1 MIGSPPPCGSNA
13 NPPSRRSN
21 SSSTKAASAGGNAT
35 SPRIEVTTMFQVKIG
50 RRHIV
55 MPGARIRNVV
65 VMTLTPDSRVEIA
78 TSASPRIN
86 RSGPTPG
93 E

>member
-13 NPPSRRSN
+13 NPPRRRSN

-55 MPGARIRNVV
+55 MPGARIRKVV
-65 VMTLTPDSRVEIA
+65 VMTLTPDSNVEIA
-78 TSASPRIN
+78 TRARPRIN

>member
-1 MIGSPPPCGSNA
+1 M
-13 NPPSRRSN
+13 
-21 SSSTKAASAGGNAT
+21 
-35 SPRIEVTTMFQVKIG
+35 TTMFQVKIG

-78 TSASPRIN
+78 TSASPRIH